1 MLNKKASINVFIFI
15 YISIDPGFGLWLHFQ
30 LPLDVTSAASG
41 SWRPFLQTS
50 FKGKRSTITKKQKKG
65 VSTDS
70 KGFTRLGGW
79 EGRGE
84 WEGTIWS
91 SPWAVRQRV
100 SPESCRPSTTFKGK
114 RKKKQT
120 KETRK
125 CKTRQN
131 NYVFQIGLRRT
142 ICQLIYIYVFIYI

>member
-1 MLNKKASINVFIFI
+1 MYLYLYIYRSIQVLACDCISSFHLTSLLQRRAVEDRFYRQASRENAVQ
-15 YISIDPGFGLWLHFQ
+15 SQ
-30 LPLDVTSAASG
+30 KT
-41 SWRPFLQTS
+41 
-50 FKGKRSTITKKQKKG
+50 KKG

-114 RKKKQT
+114 RKKNQQ